1 MRQSTHAS
9 STDTASSI
17 AAAITALLPRFHVL
31 VIGPGLGRD
40 PLMQDVC
47 ARVIVSAK
55 ASHMPFVLDADG
67 LLLAQTRPELVQ
79 GYRECILTPNLAE
92 FARLCM
98 AQGLDPLKFAP
109 ETGEGAEALARKL
122 GGVTVVQ
129 KGRRDWISN
138 GELTVL
144 NDVEGGFKRS
154 GGQGDTLTGSLATF
168 LAWRK
173 AYLDG
178 IWEHDGSLD
187 KWELLA
193 LAAFGGSAI
202 TRVSFFFSGCFVAG
216 PSVGIVNVRTQAF
229 IHWTGALVITSPALT
244 FRSPAS
250 IMQPRTNSSLGMLP
264 PRLCQAGPQP
274 AGQRSDG
281 GSSRCVPESV

>member
-1 MRQSTHAS
+1 
-9 STDTASSI
+9 
-17 AAAITALLPRFHVL
+17 
-31 VIGPGLGRD
+31 
-40 PLMQDVC
+40 MQDVC

-55 ASHMPFVLDADG
+55 ASHIPFVLDADG

-98 AQGLDPLKFAP
+98 AQGLDPLKFSP

-122 GGVTVVQ
+122 GGITVVQ

-138 GELTVL
+138 GETTVV
-144 NDVEGGFKRS
+144 NDVEGGYKRS

-173 AYLDG
+173 AYLDR

-202 TRVSFFFSGCFVAG
+202 TRVSFSLGVSLLG
-216 PSVGIVNVRTQAF
+216 QSVGIVNV
-229 IHWTGALVITSPALT
+229 
-244 FRSPAS
+244 
-250 IMQPRTNSSLGMLP
+250 
-264 PRLCQAGPQP
+264 
-274 AGQRSDG
+274 
-281 GSSRCVPESV
+281 